1 MKDRNGDVINIDLSN
16 VQLVTGAILP
26 FFSLPYSRYAKWIKW
41 DWIVSIWKYT
51 SHLQI
56 VVDIENMW
64 TPLLVR
70 DHDISLMDS
79 AILYNFSPQYLHEI
93 NQAWIFLQV
102 ITLADITSAAY
113 THILQEALSGEA
125 IVDRYSTLRWP
136 CEEQPAA
143 PAWWKWI
150 SLVQYFHNNGVLFSP
165 LGSWR
170 QPTHQHWLWYTVPD
184 SDLVYYHNVDED
196 CWACYSP
203 SNLKQQIVVPCG

>member
-1 MKDRNGDVINIDLSN
+1 LKDRNGDVINIDLSN

-93 NQAWIFLQV
+93 NQA
-102 ITLADITSAAY
+102 
-113 THILQEALSGEA
+113 
-125 IVDRYSTLRWP
+125 
-136 CEEQPAA
+136 
-143 PAWWKWI
+143 
-150 SLVQYFHNNGVLFSP
+150 
-165 LGSWR
+165 
-170 QPTHQHWLWYTVPD
+170 
-184 SDLVYYHNVDED
+184 
-196 CWACYSP
+196 
-203 SNLKQQIVVPCG
+203 